1 VVLGAVL
8 VVVPLLLWGNP
19 RFHQPVVPFMAV
31 SVGLLGSALWGATT
45 RRRAGGE
52 RPTAAPDGDPR
63 PAEPALAGSGVD
75 DR

>member
-1 VVLGAVL
+1 
-8 VVVPLLLWGNP
+8 
-19 RFHQPVVPFMAV
+19 MA
-31 SVGLLGSALWGATT
+31 
-45 RRRAGGE
+45 RRRAGDE

>member
-19 RFHQPVVPFMAV
+19 RCHQPVVPFMAV
-31 SVGLLGSALWGATT
+31 SVGLLASALWGAMA
-45 RRRAGGE
+45 RRRAGDE
-52 RPTAAPDGDPR
+52 RPTGAPDGDPR
-63 PAEPALAGSGVD
+63 AAEPALAGSGVD